1 MLGDTGEDVTDAE
14 EVGRVS
20 LMTGAKQATVRGPY
34 AKSAQR
40 STDILDA
47 ATTVFGTHGYH
58 GGSLRDIARQ
68 LDVSLTS
75 IVHHFGSKYELL
87 EAVLE
92 RSDGTTSGYEAFD
105 FNAACVERGVVSATL
120 ERVRSSVERP
130 ELLRLFAILAAE
142 SSAPTHPAHEWFVSR
157 YERKSRELAEAFAY
171 DQREGRIDPDRDP
184 ALLGR
189 LLIATWDGV
198 QLQWL
203 INPHIDMNAP
213 MHLFFTS
220 AVPEAVENAIA
231 SGGISG

>member
-1 MLGDTGEDVTDAE
+1 MGSVAIMSAPKSTG
-14 EVGRVS
+14 
-20 LMTGAKQATVRGPY
+20 VRGPY

-40 STDILDA
+40 SSDILDA
-47 ATTVFGTHGYH
+47 ATTVFATHGYH

-92 RSDGTTSGYEAFD
+92 RSDTTTSGDQAFD
-105 FNAACVERGVVSATL
+105 FDAACTDRGVVSATL

-142 SSAPTHPAHEWFVSR
+142 SSAPTHPAHDWFVAR
-157 YERKSRELAEAFAY
+157 YKRKAGELAVAFAY
-171 DQREGRIDPDRDP
+171 DQTAGRIDPRRDP
-184 ALLGR
+184 QLLGR
-189 LLIATWDGV
+189 LLIATWDGI

-203 INPHIDMNAP
+203 IDPSADMEKP
-213 MHLFFTS
+213 MRLFFES
-220 AVPEAVENAIA
+220 ALPEAIGGA
-231 SGGISG
+231 SSPAASEHTP